1 MKRSCINVSKVIYIC
16 ITYKQ
21 TMMLFICKNRNN
33 NSGKSIFKPA
43 YSLSKISVDAIRRVS
58 PDKTAVCFGL

>member
-16 ITYKQ
+16 IAYKQ

-33 NSGKSIFKPA
+33 NNGKSIFKTG
-43 YSLSKISVDAIRRVS
+43 IFIVEDIGRCN
-58 PDKTAVCFGL
+58 TTCFT